1 MKDGHLNKCKECS
14 KNDVR
19 KNYAIKSSDEA
30 WLDRE
35 RKRGREKFKR
45 LNYKGKFK
53 STRDLCPEMANVSRK
68 LKKLGYDTSGKEAH
82 HWNYNEP
89 YSIFLLSR
97 KAHKRL
103 HQHLTVN
110 DQDKRCYTDA
120 GEPLKTSAQ
129 ARSYFKEVLTLYG
142 ITEDIPLIQL

>member
-1 MKDGHLNKCKECS
+1 MKDGYMGKCKDCT
-14 KNDVR
+14 KADAKR
-19 KNYAIKSSDEA
+19 NY
-30 WLDRE
+30 E
-35 RKRGREKFKR
+35 RKSADPGWVEKERVRGREKFKR
-45 LNYKGKFK
+45 LNYKGKF
-53 STRDLCPEMANVSRK
+53 SNTRALCPEGANIARRLRV
-68 LKKLGYDTSGKEAH
+68 LGYDTSGKEAH